1 MTDLNLDEIDF
12 TKNNNFNTENHHGDI
27 EVLDV
32 NNPNEGLNTS
42 DNSSTKQ
49 GSIISDSSRVAQ
61 IKSEDVIKPDVY
73 EPGNTLKEPIVNTF
87 MRDIKRIYNKTK
99 SVLKIKREE
108 NEEKQNNDYDLWGP
122 FLLCLI
128 LSM

>member
-12 TKNNNFNTENHHGDI
+12 SKNNFNTENNHGDI
-27 EVLDV
+27 EVLDG
-32 NNPNEGLNTS
+32 NHPNEGFNTS

-49 GSIISDSSRVAQ
+49 GSTISDSSRVAQ

-73 EPGNTLKEPIVNTF
+73 EPGNTLKEPIVHTF
-87 MRDIKRIYNKTK
+87 MRDIMRIYNKTK
-99 SVLKIKREE
+99 SVLKIKRDE

-122 FLLCLI
+122 FLLCLL

>member
-12 TKNNNFNTENHHGDI
+12 SKNFTTENNHGDI
-27 EVLDV
+27 EVLDG
-32 NNPNEGLNTS
+32 NNPNEGFNTS

-49 GSIISDSSRVAQ
+49 GSTISDASRVAQ

-73 EPGNTLKEPIVNTF
+73 EPGNTLKEPIINTF
-87 MRDIKRIYNKTK
+87 MRDIKRIYNKTM
-99 SVLKIKREE
+99 SVLKINRNE

-122 FLLCLI
+122 FLLCLL

>member
-12 TKNNNFNTENHHGDI
+12 SKNFTTENNHGDI
-27 EVLDV
+27 EVLDG
-32 NNPNEGLNTS
+32 NNPNEGFNTS

-49 GSIISDSSRVAQ
+49 GSTISDASRVAQ

-73 EPGNTLKEPIVNTF
+73 EPGNTLKEPIINTF

-99 SVLKIKREE
+99 SVLKINRNE

-122 FLLCLI
+122 FLLCLL

>member
-12 TKNNNFNTENHHGDI
+12 SKNFTTENNHGDI
-27 EVLDV
+27 EVLDG
-32 NNPNEGLNTS
+32 NNPNEGFNTS

-49 GSIISDSSRVAQ
+49 GSTISDSSRVAQ

-73 EPGNTLKEPIVNTF
+73 EPGNTLKEPIINTF

-99 SVLKIKREE
+99 SVLKINRNE

-122 FLLCLI
+122 FLLCLL